1 MTATLRQTTTTVANT
16 MIEGASTASA
26 LIGGAGGAYI
36 GYQLAPA
43 SWSEGA
49 RLAFAG
55 AAAVVGAIAVDG
67 LAELLLAPLRRLM
80 RRTPLSVTRAP
91 APANTLDEALAQVV
105 AATEDDAAN
114 RAASASIRID
124 HGDNFLRNEDRWRG
138 YENGEASFYL
148 APGVWLHYRSDKDK
162 HGYGDPRFMLLTG
175 DGEQPVVV
183 TGVEQIRHHLAA
195 RAAGLPAVP
204 ATVETKDADR
214 HKDPITELDN
224 HPKALGA

>member
-1 MTATLRQTTTTVANT
+1 MMTANLRQATTTVAGT
-16 MIEGASTASA
+16 VLDVASMAAA
-26 LIGGAGGAYI
+26 LTGGAGGAYL
-36 GYQLAPA
+36 GYQFAPA

-80 RRTPLSVTRAP
+80 RRIPLSVTRAP
-91 APANTLDEALAQVV
+91 APANTLDEALTQVV

-138 YENGEASFYL
+138 YENGEASYYL

-162 HGYGDPRFMLLTG
+162 HGYGDPRFTLLTG
-175 DGEQPVVV
+175 DGEQPLVI
-183 TGVEQIRHHLAA
+183 TGVEQIRHHLTA
-195 RAAGLPAVP
+195 RAAGLPGVPVTAGSDVADVLDDDLTGLHAV
-204 ATVETKDADR
+204 
-214 HKDPITELDN
+214 
-224 HPKALGA
+224 